1 MKPLPGSGLNH
12 CVTERMAE
20 ERVGMRTVLQPAGN
34 PFATEPD
41 RAARYP
47 VDRTRFILGTLFL
60 IIMCQV
66 WLIFEK
72 AINWD
77 EFLHFGQIYE
87 LADGRLGSS
96 IQTLPTRLF
105 GWATLVSED
114 VVTQIQAIRF
124 AMLACA
130 VTTAVFVTVL
140 VRRFVS
146 FEIAVVCGLVY
157 LTAGFVFTNAFTY
170 RTDPVAA
177 AALMGALCV
186 FTFGQFSWMR
196 AALVGILVGFAGAL
210 TIKSI
215 FYMPCFAAIA
225 WLHWFRPDAKRLK
238 LIALFCTLL
247 AASLLAFILLI
258 TWHGAGLPASE
269 AQGSNLER
277 SLVNFLRFFEFE
289 QIRYVFAEAIFAPL
303 VTIGLLMLPFVA
315 KGLPKQTKILLIGLC
330 GPLLC
335 LLFYRNT
342 FPYFFTFLL
351 PPICVAI
358 APVLSKLIARYNLVP
373 IVIFALIGPVFLLT
387 QEPYGTLDRQRAT
400 IEEVERLFPEPTPYL
415 SYSSYVPHYPRQ
427 FPSLISGV
435 GLRRYWD
442 ERNGQLAR
450 DIEAGRI
457 AFVIATGDALDAVYK
472 SDGPAAILPE
482 RDVKALRENFLQHSD
497 TIFILGRKIC
507 PQANEQTVEIVRSG
521 VYSVDGGDL
530 EINGRHVAENASIS
544 LPAGPL
550 RIRYQRGSCVK
561 LWALDHV
568 PKLPAQF
575 PSGPIAGGF

>member
-1 MKPLPGSGLNH
+1 
-12 CVTERMAE
+12 MAE
-20 ERVGMRTVLQPAGN
+20 KEISMAEDTHPAGLHLASD
-34 PFATEPD
+34 PKFAD
-41 RAARYP
+41 GIWNGK
-47 VDRTRFILGTLFL
+47 TRFIFVTIFL
-60 IIMCQV
+60 VITCQI

-105 GWATLVSED
+105 GWATLVSQD
-114 VVTQIQAIRF
+114 VIAQIQAIRVV
-124 AMLACA
+124 MLASAILTAGC
-130 VTTAVFVTVL
+130 VTLLARRL
-140 VRRFVS
+140 VG
-146 FEIAVVCGLVY
+146 FEVALITGLVY

-186 FTFGQFSWMR
+186 FASGKLSWAR
-196 AALVGILVGFAGAL
+196 AVSTGLLIGLAGAL

-215 FYMPCFAAIA
+215 FYAPCFAVIA
-225 WLHWFRPDAKRLK
+225 WLRWSGQDQQKMREFA
-238 LIALFCTLL
+238 LIGAV
-247 AASLLAFILLI
+247 AVVSLLTFALLVGL
-258 TWHGAGLPASE
+258 HGAGLPASE
-269 AQGSNLER
+269 AQAGNVQR
-277 SLVNFLRFFEFE
+277 SAGNFLRFFEFE
-289 QIRYVFAEAIFAPL
+289 KIQYVFTQAIVAPL
-303 VTIGLLMLPFVA
+303 VTLGLLMLPFA
-315 KGLPKQTKILLIGLC
+315 ARNLSKQTKILLIGLC

-358 APVLSKLIARYNLVP
+358 APVLSKLVERYGRIPV
-373 IVIFALIGPVFLLT
+373 VVVALFGPALLLI
-387 QEPYGTLDRQRAT
+387 QEPFGTLDRQRET
-400 IEEVERLFPEPTPYL
+400 INEVQRLFPEPTPYL

-442 ERNGQLAR
+442 QRNGQISS
-450 DIEAGRI
+450 DIKAGRI

-472 SDGPAAILPE
+472 NEEPTPILPE
-482 RDVKALRENFLQHSD
+482 LDVASLRTNFLQHSD
-497 TIFILGRKIC
+497 TIFIAGRTVC
-507 PQANEQTVEIVRSG
+507 PKPNEQMVEIFRAG
-521 VYSVDGGDL
+521 PYSLDGGNLVID
-530 EINGRHVAENASIS
+530 GRSVPDGTS
-544 LPAGPL
+544 LKLAAGNHKIL
-550 RIRYQRGSCVK
+550 YQHGPCVK

-568 PKLPAQF
+568 PKLPEGF
-575 PSGPIAGGF
+575 PSGPIAGSF

>member
-1 MKPLPGSGLNH
+1 MSS
-12 CVTERMAE
+12 
-20 ERVGMRTVLQPAGN
+20 VLQPAGE
-34 PFATEPD
+34 PFATALD
-41 RAARYP
+41 RTARYP

-60 IIMCQV
+60 IIICQS

-96 IQTLPTRLF
+96 IQTLPTRFF
-105 GWATLVSED
+105 GWATLVSQD
-114 VVTQIQAIRF
+114 VITQIQAIRF

-130 VTTAVFVTVL
+130 VMTAACVTIL

-146 FEIAVVCGLVY
+146 FEIALVCGLVY

-177 AALMGALCV
+177 AALMAALCI
-186 FTFGQFSWMR
+186 FANSRLSWIR
-196 AALVGILVGFAGAL
+196 AALVGILVGLAGAL

-215 FYMPCFAAIA
+215 FYMPCFAAFA
-225 WLHWFRPDAKRLK
+225 LLHWLRPDTPKLK
-238 LIALFCTLL
+238 LFAHFCMIL
-247 AASLLAFILLI
+247 AASLLAFLLLI
-258 TWHGAGLPASE
+258 GLHGAGLPASE

-277 SLVNFLRFFEFE
+277 SLGNFLRFFEFE

-315 KGLPKQTKILLIGLC
+315 RGLPKETKILLFGLC

-358 APVLSKLIARYNLVP
+358 APALSRLIARYGLVP

-400 IEEVERLFPEPTPYL
+400 IAEVERLFPEPTPYL
-415 SYSSYVPHYPRQ
+415 SYSSYAPRYPRQ

-457 AFVIATGDALDAVYK
+457 AFVIATGDALDAVFK

-482 RDVKALRENFLQHSD
+482 QDVKALRENFLQHSD

-507 PQANEQTVEIVRSG
+507 PQANDQVIEITRG
-521 VYSVDGGDL
+521 GAYSLEGGNLVIDG
-530 EINGRHVAENASIS
+530 RQVAENASIR
-544 LPAGPL
+544 LQAGPHQ
-550 RIRYQRGSCVK
+550 IRYEQGECVK

-575 PSGPIAGGF
+575 PAGPIAGGF

>member
-1 MKPLPGSGLNH
+1 MD
-12 CVTERMAE
+12 E
-20 ERVGMRTVLQPAGN
+20 EGFGMSSVLQPAAN
-34 PFATEPD
+34 RFAVAMD
-41 RAARYP
+41 RTARYP
-47 VDRTRFILGTLFL
+47 VDQTRFILGMLFL
-60 IIMCQV
+60 IIMCQG

-105 GWATLVSED
+105 GWATLVSQD

-130 VTTAVFVTVL
+130 VITAVFVTIL

-146 FEIAVVCGLVY
+146 LQIALVCGLGY

-186 FTFGQFSWMR
+186 FAFGQLSLAR
-196 AALVGILVGFAGAL
+196 AAFVGILVGFAGAL
-210 TIKSI
+210 TIKSV
-215 FYMPCFAAIA
+215 FYTPCFAAIA
-225 WLHWFRPDAKRLK
+225 WLYWCRPDAKRLK
-238 LIALFCTLL
+238 LFGLFCTML
-247 AASLLAFILLI
+247 AASLIVFILLI
-258 TWHGAGLPASE
+258 GLHGAGLPASE

-277 SLVNFLRFFEFE
+277 SLGNFLRFFEFE

-315 KGLPKQTKILLIGLC
+315 RGLPKETRILLLGLC

-351 PPICVAI
+351 PPICVAV
-358 APVLSKLIARYNLVP
+358 APALSKLIARYGLVP
-373 IVIFALIGPVFLLT
+373 IVIFALIGPMFLLI

-400 IEEVERLFPEPTPYL
+400 IAEVERLFPEPTPYL

-450 DIEAGRI
+450 DIEDGQI
-457 AFVIATGDALDAVYK
+457 AFVIATGDALDAVFK
-472 SDGPAAILPE
+472 SDGPAALLPE
-482 RDVKALRENFLQHSD
+482 QDVTALRNNFLQHSD
-497 TIFILGRKIC
+497 TIFILGRQIC
-507 PQANEQTVEIVRSG
+507 PQANDQTIEIVRSG
-521 VYSVDGGDL
+521 AYSLESGDL
-530 EINGRHVAENASIS
+530 VIDGRHVADNTSIR
-544 LPAGPL
+544 LQAGPHQ
-550 RIRYQRGSCVK
+550 IRYQRGECVK

-568 PKLPAQF
+568 PKLPVQF
-575 PSGPIAGGF
+575 PAGPIAGGF